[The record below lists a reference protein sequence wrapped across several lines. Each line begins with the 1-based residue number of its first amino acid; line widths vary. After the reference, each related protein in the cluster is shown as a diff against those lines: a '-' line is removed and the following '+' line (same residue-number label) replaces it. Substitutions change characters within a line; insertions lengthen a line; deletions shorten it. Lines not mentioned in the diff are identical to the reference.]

1 MEMTRCMLHDKELLK
16 KFWVEVASTVVF
28 LHNKLP
34 TKALKDKNPFEAW
47 YGYKPSLNFL
57 IVFTCMCFSHV
68 PQVKHDKLYKKS
80 EPNIFV
86 GYSSFSKAYKVY

>member
-1 MEMTRCMLHDKELLK
+1 MLHDKELLK

-47 YGYKPSLNFL
+47 
-57 IVFTCMCFSHV
+57 
-68 PQVKHDKLYKKS
+68 
-80 EPNIFV
+80 
-86 GYSSFSKAYKVY
+86 